1 MKKYELNNGLKII
14 ELNRDS
20 DIVTIQISVG
30 VGSNNESKKISGIS
44 HFVEHLVFEGTKTRT
59 SEEIANT
66 IESLGGDIS
75 AFTSNEITG
84 FYIKI
89 VKKHFDIALEILSDV
104 LLNPTFN
111 EQSLEK
117 ERKIILSEIKM
128 VTDQPRQYQWVLFCK
143 TLFQNFPAKN
153 PIYGTV
159 AAVKS
164 MTKQDLLNYHKKYY
178 TAPNTIISV
187 VGNIP
192 NIKEKIEKYFKNMNQ
207 KHINDN
213 FVEEKTNQ
221 KSKSIEKRKINQTY
235 AVLGYKTPKR
245 KEEES
250 YVLDVIR
257 AILGRGL
264 SGKLFREIRVNRAL
278 AYDVGVYHDPNTYY
292 GIFAAYF
299 STNKKNIQECIKIT
313 LNEFKKLKQITEKE
327 LQEAKQFIEGDF
339 VLNNEDSQAFA
350 NLLGTWE
357 FASKAEDCI
366 DYVDK
371 IKKVTKKDIIRVA
384 NKYLNE
390 KYSLAIIE
398 QN

>member
-1 MKKYELNNGLKII
+1 
-14 ELNRDS
+14 
-20 DIVTIQISVG
+20 
-30 VGSNNESKKISGIS
+30 
-44 HFVEHLVFEGTKTRT
+44 
-59 SEEIANT
+59 
-66 IESLGGDIS
+66 
-75 AFTSNEITG
+75 
-84 FYIKI
+84 
-89 VKKHFDIALEILSDV
+89 
-104 LLNPTFN
+104 
-111 EQSLEK
+111 
-117 ERKIILSEIKM
+117 
-128 VTDQPRQYQWVLFCK
+128 
-143 TLFQNFPAKN
+143 
-153 PIYGTV
+153 
-159 AAVKS
+159 
-164 MTKQDLLNYHKKYY
+164 
-178 TAPNTIISV
+178 
-187 VGNIP
+187 
-192 NIKEKIEKYFKNMNQ
+192 
-207 KHINDN
+207 
-213 FVEEKTNQ
+213 
-221 KSKSIEKRKINQTY
+221 
-235 AVLGYKTPKR
+235 LGYKTPKR

>member
-207 KHINDN
+207 KHINDT

-313 LNEFKKLKQITEKE
+313 LNEFKKLKKITEKE